1 MRRLL
6 MGTLILMLCVA
17 FGAHVASAQTVV
29 NINATASAVTFTS
42 SSVTFHAS
50 GTASSSSPT
59 GTYHYTLTGGPVSL
73 TYNGSGDYTPSST
86 PVLDFTLTGTGGTT
100 GTLTGTVTLVDIQQS
115 GKTGSGQ
122 GVGVNTDFE
131 TNVTITS
138 ATGGMTQFLNNT
150 GVLNLVLHLSS
161 TGAIYE
167 ITGSKTASITSG
179 SLTPNPEPASMILF
193 GSGLLALGAAIR
205 RKKGSAISA

>member
-29 NINATASAVTFTS
+29 NINATSSAVTFTS
-42 SSVTFHAS
+42 TSVTFHAS

-59 GTYHYTLTGGPVSL
+59 GSYTYTLTGGPVTL
-73 TYNGSGDYTPSST
+73 TYEGGGTYAPSST

-100 GTLTGTVTLVDIQQS
+100 GTLTGTVTLVDIEQS
-115 GKTGSGQ
+115 TGGTGR
-122 GVGVNTDFE
+122 GVGVNTDFA

-138 ATGGMTQFLNNT
+138 ATGTMTQFLNNT
-150 GVLNLVLHLSS
+150 GVLNLTLRLSS
-161 TGAIYE
+161 VGAIFD
-167 ITGSKTASITSG
+167 ISGSKTASITSG

-205 RKKGSAISA
+205 RKKGSSISA